1 MGMAAGGGK
10 SGFVADINVTP
21 MVDVMLVL
29 LIIFMVVAPLLQSGV
44 SVAVPKSK
52 NPDLDDNIVKE
63 TSAVIAIPND
73 NEFYIG
79 RDKMNAKEDI
89 AAKVTSILKDKR
101 PDEQI
106 VYIKAGKLTK
116 YGTVVDVIDILRNS
130 DPPWE
135 RIGLVTEKE
144 KTGAESE
151 GSSQ

>member
-44 SVAVPKSK
+44 SVAVPKSR

-106 VYIKAGKLTK
+106 VYIKAGKLAK

-144 KTGAESE
+144 KGESE

>member
-1 MGMAAGGGK
+1 MGMAVGGGK
-10 SGFVADINVTP
+10 GGFVADINVTP

-44 SVAVPKSK
+44 SVAVPKTK

-144 KTGAESE
+144 KNGAESE
-151 GSSQ
+151 GSK

>member
-44 SVAVPKSK
+44 SVAVPKSR
-52 NPDLDDNIVKE
+52 NPELDDNIVKE

-106 VYIKAGKLTK
+106 VYIKAGKLAK
-116 YGTVVDVIDILRNS
+116 YGTVVDVIDVLRNS

-144 KTGAESE
+144 KTGPDE
-151 GSSQ
+151 GSQ

>member
-1 MGMAAGGGK
+1 MGMAVGGDS
-10 SGFVADINVTP
+10 SGYVADINVTP

-52 NPDLDDNIVKE
+52 NPELDENIVKE
-63 TSAVIAIPND
+63 NSAVIAIPED
-73 NEFYIG
+73 NKFFIG
-79 RDKMNAKEDI
+79 RDSVPKEDI
-89 AAKVTSILKDKR
+89 GTRVTAILKDKR

-116 YGTVVDVIDILRNS
+116 YGTVVEVIDILRNS

-144 KTGAESE
+144 KTGPGE
-151 GSSQ
+151 Q

>member
-1 MGMAAGGGK
+1 MGMATGGDK

-52 NPDLDDNIVKE
+52 NPELDENIVKE

-89 AAKVTSILKDKR
+89 AAKITNILKDKR

-106 VYIKAGKLTK
+106 VYIKAGKLAK

-144 KTGAESE
+144 KTGAEPSA
-151 GSSQ
+151 Q

>member
-1 MGMAAGGGK
+1 MGMAAGGDK

-44 SVAVPKSK
+44 SVAVPKSR
-52 NPDLDDNIVKE
+52 NPDLDENIVKE

-116 YGTVVDVIDILRNS
+116 YGTVVDVIDVLRNS

-144 KTGAESE
+144 KTGAET
-151 GSSQ
+151 Q

>member
-10 SGFVADINVTP
+10 GGFVSEINVTP

-52 NPDLDDNIVKE
+52 NPELDENIVKE
-63 TSAVIAIPND
+63 TSAVVAIPND

-79 RDKMNAKEDI
+79 RDKMNTKEDI
-89 AAKVTSILKDKR
+89 ATKVTAILKDKR

-106 VYIKAGKLTK
+106 VYIKAGKLAK
-116 YGTVVDVIDILRNS
+116 YGTVVDVIDVLRNS

-144 KTGAESE
+144 KTGADTE

>member
-1 MGMAAGGGK
+1 MGMSTGGGE
-10 SGFVADINVTP
+10 GGYVADINVTP

-52 NPDLDDNIVKE
+52 NPELDENIVKE

-89 AAKVTSILKDKR
+89 AAKITNILKDKR

-106 VYIKAGKLTK
+106 VYIKAGKLAK

-144 KTGAESE
+144 KTGAEPSA
-151 GSSQ
+151 Q